1 METLIVKLAGRE
13 YPIVVGDGA
22 FNKAL
27 ETFRELAKSG
37 SSVFCIADKVVLK
50 KHTEK
55 AEALK
60 EVAKIIEVDGGE
72 KTKSIRKFG
81 QLCSQLAELK
91 ADRKSAVVA
100 LGGGV
105 VGDLTGFVAASYMRG
120 VDFYQI
126 PTTLLAMVD
135 SSVGGK
141 TGVNIPEGK
150 NLVGAFHQPKGVFT
164 DISFLK
170 TLPSRQFA
178 AGMAEVIKCAVLG
191 DVEFFGRLASMKKKM
206 KFNSPELIDAII
218 SSCSLKADVVAADE
232 LETASSGGRALL
244 NLGHTFGH
252 AIEHNAGYGKY
263 LHGEAV
269 AIGMV
274 MASVLSRG
282 LGLCGD
288 SEISDIVK
296 LLKFANL
303 PVSLKNKMSADEF
316 IDAMSRDKKATSGGL
331 RFVLIESIG
340 KSLTQKVD
348 EDVVRR
354 AIDDFYKM

>member
-22 FNKAL
+22 FNSAL
-27 ETFRELAKSG
+27 ETFRDLSKNGRSI
-37 SSVFCIADKVVLK
+37 FCVADKAVLK
-50 KHTEK
+50 KHPEK
-55 AEALK
+55 AELLK
-60 EVAKIIEVDGGE
+60 SVAKIIEVDGGE
-72 KTKSIRKFG
+72 KSKSIRKFG
-81 QLCSQLAELK
+81 ELCSRLADMK
-91 ADRKSAVVA
+91 ADRKSALVA

-105 VGDLTGFVAASYMRG
+105 VGDLTGFVSASYMRG

-164 DISFLK
+164 DISFLE
-170 TLPSRQFA
+170 TLPLRQFA

-191 DVEFFGRLASMKKKM
+191 DAEFFRRLASMKKKM
-206 KFNSPELIDAII
+206 KFNSPEIVDAII
-218 SSCSLKADVVAADE
+218 SSCALKADIVSADE

-274 MASVLSRG
+274 MAAILSRN
-282 LGLCGD
+282 LGLCDDDVVGKIA
-288 SEISDIVK
+288 E
-296 LLKFANL
+296 LLRFANL
-303 PVSLKNKMSADEF
+303 PVSLKNKISADDF
-316 IDAMSRDKKATSGGL
+316 IEAMSRDKKAMSGDL
-331 RFVLIESIG
+331 RFVLIEAIG
-340 KSLTQKVD
+340 KSRTQKI
-348 EDVVRR
+348 EKSVVRK
-354 AIDDFYKM
+354 AIDDFYKI